1 VAVRDGRQQKLSP
14 KSFERCWHVGPR
26 IQPMPREYQFVPD
39 GFGKVGQ
46 TEPRHETLEVVPV
59 KHVELAE
66 GDATGPH
73 LFHSRLVFGPPGVG
87 KAGPVEGMS
96 KGPEDPVSLP
106 GDPGAPVHQGTENVK
121 EHRPNGGHGR
131 RSNPVF
137 RAGLAPVWP
146 RKIMAKSLIKW
157 RGRGDSTP
165 RPLP

>member
-1 VAVRDGRQQKLSP
+1 
-14 KSFERCWHVGPR
+14 
-26 IQPMPREYQFVPD
+26 MPRECQFVPD

-46 TEPRHETLEVVPV
+46 TEPRHETLE
-59 KHVELAE
+59 
-66 GDATGPH
+66 
-73 LFHSRLVFGPPGVG
+73 GV
-87 KAGPVEGMS
+87 S

-137 RAGLAPVWP
+137 RAGLAPVLP

-157 RGRGDSTP
+157 RERRDSNP